1 VSVSDKFHHLT
12 VTGGAD
18 RSIRVWD
25 VKESKC
31 EGEVLDRA
39 KGRASNHADSIYT
52 LQFSSN
58 RVVSGSKDK
67 TLKVTPPIPL
77 LCSP

>member
-1 VSVSDKFHHLT
+1 MMNIVCSAMP

-18 RSIRVWD
+18 RSIRVWNI
-25 VKESKC
+25 KTSMC
-31 EGEVLDRA
+31 EGEVLDCI
-39 KGRASNHADSIYT
+39 KGRAGNHADSIYT

-67 TLKVTPPIPL
+67 TLKVKRQHL
-77 LCSP
+77 LWN

>member
-1 VSVSDKFHHLT
+1 
-12 VTGGAD
+12 
-18 RSIRVWD
+18 VWD

-67 TLKVTPPIPL
+67 TLKVTKL
-77 LCSP
+77 HSALCASLIMQRLSVYSHA